1 MSQDTATSQPWTVT
15 RLLAWA
21 KTDLESRGSASPRL
35 DAELML
41 AQVLNCERVKL
52 IIDSKRP
59 LDKSELGA
67 YRTLH
72 KRRRRG
78 EPIAYLRGE
87 REFYSRRFVV
97 DARVLVPRPDTEIL
111 VETVLR
117 RSRHLSLC
125 ARVLD
130 LCTGSGCVAITLKKE
145 RPTTTVYASDVSGDA
160 LLVARDNCLRL
171 GALISLLHT
180 DLFEGLDSL
189 AGKMDVVAANPPYIS
204 DAGMAELPRDV
215 REFEPTMALAS
226 GQDGLAITREIISQA
241 PKLLAPN
248 GLLALEVEAAKGKLV
263 AALFTAAGF
272 SDVEIDLDYAGRER
286 VVSGIYASFEQR

>member
-1 MSQDTATSQPWTVT
+1 MTEHAAADTPWTVA
-15 RLLAWA
+15 RVLSWA
-21 KTDLESRGSASPRL
+21 ATDLENRGSASPRL

-41 AQVLNCERVKL
+41 AQVLDCARVKL
-52 IIDSKRP
+52 IIDAKRP
-59 LDKSELGA
+59 LDKAELAA

-72 KRRRRG
+72 KRRRVG

-87 REFYSRRFVV
+87 KEFYSRRFVV

-171 GALISLLHT
+171 GAWVALLHT
-180 DLFEGLDSL
+180 DLFEGLESL
-189 AGKMDVVAANPPYIS
+189 AGKLDVIAANPPYIS
-204 DAGMAELPRDV
+204 EADMAQLPRDV
-215 REFEPTMALAS
+215 RAFEPNMALQS
-226 GQDGLAITREIISQA
+226 GPDGLTMTRKIIADA
-241 PKLLAPN
+241 PQLLAKN
-248 GLLALEVEAAKGKLV
+248 GLLALEIEAKKGAVV
-263 AALFTAAGF
+263 AALFSAAGF
-272 SDVEIDLDYAGRER
+272 SKVEIDRDYAGHER
-286 VVSGIYASFEQR
+286 VVSGIYRRPAA